1 MCAQWVTSIPGMPEL
16 WAGARPGL
24 AWLGACETCPRPAS
38 RRRAVRGPLALLP
51 TSLPGTPAPCVC
63 VSDHVVIT
71 PVMPTCS
78 SLPAS
83 GTFAVDPGVGACL
96 LTSPEVIRRVV
107 THSAPASTCPCSRPE
122 PPSLQR
128 GEGTGQPVLGAWVL
142 LALGPR
148 LWLPS
153 GQWVAAPTS
162 GSPLEACSCSSPA
175 THTDPGKRQFSSG
188 MRFPHHPCCGGSA

>member
-1 MCAQWVTSIPGMPEL
+1 MFAQWATSIPGMPEL
-16 WAGARPGL
+16 WAGRRPGL
-24 AWLGACETCPRPAS
+24 ARLETRPRPSS
-38 RRRAVRGPLALLP
+38 RLRAVRGPVALLP
-51 TSLPGTPAPCVC
+51 TSLPGTPASCVSVC
-63 VSDHVVIT
+63 LSDHVVVT

-83 GTFAVDPGVGACL
+83 GTSAVDPGVGACL
-96 LTSPEVIRRVV
+96 LTSPEVTRRVV

-128 GEGTGQPVLGAWVL
+128 GKGTDWAACPGSSW
-142 LALGPR
+142 
-148 LWLPS
+148 LWAPGFNSCLVN
-153 GQWVAAPTS
+153 GVAAPTS

-175 THTDPGKRQFSSG
+175 IHTDPGKRQFISV

>member
-1 MCAQWVTSIPGMPEL
+1 MPEL
-16 WAGARPGL
+16 WAGLAR
-24 AWLGACETCPRPAS
+24 LGACETCPRPSS
-38 RRRAVRGPLALLP
+38 RQRAVRGPLAVLP
-51 TSLPGTPAPCVC
+51 ASPPGTPAPCVC
-63 VSDHVVIT
+63 VSDRVVIT

-78 SLPAS
+78 SLPTS
-83 GTFAVDPGVGACL
+83 DTFAVDPSVGACL
-96 LTSPEVIRRVV
+96 LTSPEVTRRAV
-107 THSAPASTCPCSRPE
+107 THSAPASTCPCSRPK

-148 LWLPS
+148 LRLPS
-153 GQWVAAPTS
+153 GRWVAAPTS

-175 THTDPGKRQFSSG
+175 THTDPGKRQFISV

>member
-1 MCAQWVTSIPGMPEL
+1 MPSRRL
-16 WAGARPGL
+16 AFLVCLSSGQAWHGWGPVRRAPGL
-24 AWLGACETCPRPAS
+24 PLGGGRSEGLWLCCP
-38 RRRAVRGPLALLP
+38 PLPPGLLHRV
-51 TSLPGTPAPCVC
+51 CVC
-63 VSDHVVIT
+63 VSDRVVIT

-78 SLPAS
+78 SLPTS
-83 GTFAVDPGVGACL
+83 DTFAVDPGVGACL
-96 LTSPEVIRRVV
+96 LTSPEVTRRAV
-107 THSAPASTCPCSRPE
+107 THSAPASTCPCSRPK

-148 LWLPS
+148 LRLPS
-153 GQWVAAPTS
+153 GRWVAAPTS

-175 THTDPGKRQFSSG
+175 THTDPGKRQFISV